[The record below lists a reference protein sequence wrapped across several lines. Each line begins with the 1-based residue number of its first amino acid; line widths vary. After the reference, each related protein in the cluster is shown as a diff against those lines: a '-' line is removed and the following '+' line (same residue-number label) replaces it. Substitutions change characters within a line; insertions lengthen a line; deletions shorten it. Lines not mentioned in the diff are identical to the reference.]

1 MPPGAKTGR
10 RDAILCTPGKDPA
23 IPASEWAVVA
33 TPCKCRQGRA
43 PRGRAS
49 RYDSRVIALRI
60 LVLTVGV
67 AIGVIMPFSPVILSS
82 LGFGSG
88 AIGLIVSLGAI
99 GITVAIPAWGHLA
112 DVRLGR
118 PRTLQV
124 SGVGAA
130 LVALALLG
138 PWPAIALACLFI
150 VFWVFEAAWQQTA
163 DAITV
168 NALVGRGREFGRVR
182 LLTSLSFAIGTTVAG
197 FIYQQTGYAWAF
209 VITAAAALA
218 MVAASL
224 GVPDV
229 ARADLAAHVRHSDD
243 RTSASASR
251 PRSWRL
257 GSAGVAL
264 RVAPRLGTILV
275 AIGLVHVGV
284 ISGNTFLGLRIIELG
299 GGPSD
304 VALSAGLSAL
314 AEIPSMLV
322 VGWVASRVGLRGL
335 FAISAMLYAVSLASW
350 VVLDSPT
357 LIIASRVLTGM
368 AYASMTVGVVLTM
381 AAVLPPELQATGQGL
396 FQTTAFG
403 ATAVIANIL
412 GGFLYSTIGAGA
424 VFGLGA
430 VTAVIGCVVGW
441 FVFPRRPEHP
451 EMPAGDAIMA
461 GT

>member
-1 MPPGAKTGR
+1 MT
-10 RDAILCTPGKDPA
+10 
-23 IPASEWAVVA
+23 
-33 TPCKCRQGRA
+33 
-43 PRGRAS
+43 
-49 RYDSRVIALRI
+49 ALRI

-67 AIGVIMPFSPVILSS
+67 AIGVIMPFGPVILAS

-118 PRTLQV
+118 PRTLQHC
-124 SGVGAA
+124 GVGAA
-130 LVALALLG
+130 VAALALLG
-138 PWPAIALACLFI
+138 PLPPIGLAFLFV
-150 VFWVFEAAWQQTA
+150 VFWVFESAWQQTA

-168 NALVGRGREFGRVR
+168 NALIGRGREYGRVR

-209 VITAAAALA
+209 VIAAAAALVMA
-218 MVAASL
+218 AASF
-224 GVPDV
+224 GIPDI
-229 ARADLAAHVRHSDD
+229 ARADLAAHGRPVVPGPA
-243 RTSASASR
+243 TSVSR
-251 PRSWRL
+251 PRAWRL

-264 RVAPRLGTILV
+264 RVAPRLGTILI

-284 ISGNTFLGLRIIELG
+284 ISGNTFLGLRLIELG

-314 AEIPSMLV
+314 AEIPSMIV

-335 FAISAMLYAVSLASW
+335 FAISAVLYAVCLAGW
-350 VVLDSPT
+350 VVIDSPT
-357 LIIASRVLTGM
+357 LIIASRVLTGV

-381 AAVLPPELQATGQGL
+381 AAILPPELQATGQGL

-403 ATAVIANIL
+403 ATAVVANVV
-412 GGFLYSTIGAGA
+412 GGLLYSTVGSGA

-430 VTAVIGCVVGW
+430 IVAAIGGVVGW
-441 FVFPRRPEHP
+441 FAFPRGMGRP
-451 EMPAGDAIMA
+451 EMPPSDAIMA
-461 GT
+461 DR

>member
-1 MPPGAKTGR
+1 MT
-10 RDAILCTPGKDPA
+10 
-23 IPASEWAVVA
+23 
-33 TPCKCRQGRA
+33 
-43 PRGRAS
+43 
-49 RYDSRVIALRI
+49 ALRI

-124 SGVGAA
+124 CGVGAA
-130 LVALALLG
+130 VALLTLLG
-138 PWPAIALACLFI
+138 PWPPVGLAFLFV
-150 VFWVFEAAWQQTA
+150 VFWVFESAWQQTA

-168 NALVGRGREFGRVR
+168 NTLRGRGRDYGRVR

-197 FIYQQTGYAWAF
+197 FIYQQSGYAWAF
-209 VITAAAALA
+209 VIAAAAALVMA
-218 MVAASL
+218 AASF
-224 GVPDV
+224 GIPDI
-229 ARADLAAHVRHSDD
+229 ARADLAAHGRAAAPGPA
-243 RTSASASR
+243 TSMSR
-251 PRSWRL
+251 PRAWRL

-264 RVAPRLGTILV
+264 RVAPRLGLILV
-275 AIGLVHVGV
+275 AIALVHVGV

-304 VALSAGLSAL
+304 VALSAGLSAM
-314 AEIPSMLV
+314 AEIPAMIV
-322 VGWVASRVGLRGL
+322 VGWVARRVGLRGL
-335 FAISAMLYAVSLASW
+335 FAISAVLYAVSLAGW
-350 VVLDSPT
+350 AVLDSPT
-357 LIIASRVLTGM
+357 LIIASRVLTGV
-368 AYASMTVGVVLTM
+368 AYASMTVGVVLTI
-381 AAVLPPELQATGQGL
+381 AAILPPDLQATGQGL

-403 ATAVIANIL
+403 ATAVVANVV
-412 GGFLYSTIGAGA
+412 GGLLYSTVGSGA

-430 VTAVIGCVVGW
+430 IVALIGGIVGW
-441 FVFPRRPEHP
+441 FVFPRRAGRPETT
-451 EMPAGDAIMA
+451 PADAIMA

>member
-1 MPPGAKTGR
+1 M
-10 RDAILCTPGKDPA
+10 
-23 IPASEWAVVA
+23 
-33 TPCKCRQGRA
+33 
-43 PRGRAS
+43 RGTL
-49 RYDSRVIALRI
+49 YDSGVIALRI

-82 LGFGSG
+82 LGFGPG
-88 AIGLIVSLGAI
+88 AIGLIVSVGAI
-99 GITVAIPAWGHLA
+99 AITVAIPAWGHLA

-124 SGVGAA
+124 CGVGAA
-130 LVALALLG
+130 LALLALLG
-138 PWPAIALACLFI
+138 RWPPAGLAFLFI
-150 VFWVFEAAWQQTA
+150 VFWVFESAWQQTT

-168 NALVGRGREFGRVR
+168 NTLRGRDFGRVR

-209 VITAAAALA
+209 VIAAAAALVMA
-218 MVAASL
+218 GASL
-224 GVPDV
+224 GIPDI
-229 ARADLAAHVRHSDD
+229 ARADLAAHARS
-243 RTSASASR
+243 SAPAPTTGTR

-264 RVAPRLGTILV
+264 RVAPRLGPILV

-314 AEIPSMLV
+314 AEIPSMIVL
-322 VGWVASRVGLRGL
+322 GSVASRVGLRGL
-335 FAISAMLYAVSLASW
+335 FAISAILYAVSLAGW
-350 VVLDSPT
+350 VVIDSPT
-357 LIIASRVLTGM
+357 LIIASRVLTGI

-381 AAVLPPELQATGQGL
+381 AAILPPGLQATGQGL

-403 ATAVIANIL
+403 ATAVVANVL
-412 GGFLYSTIGAGA
+412 GGFLYSTVGSGA

-430 VTAVIGCVVGW
+430 ITAVVGCVIGW
-441 FVFPRRPEHP
+441 LVFPRRPERSGVP
-451 EMPAGDAIMA
+451 PGDAIMA
-461 GT
+461 ST